1 MSLMFLVVK
10 FFVSFYHLFQ
20 CEKNILE
27 STDGLNP
34 QLTVQRWRREGVQ
47 QSRGA
52 GEQSR
57 DEKSR

>member
-34 QLTVQRWRREGVQ
+34 QFTVQRTEV
-47 QSRGA
+47 
-52 GEQSR
+52 
-57 DEKSR
+57 EKGRSPAEPGSL